1 MCCSHY
7 KTENLHR
14 QGQNVLRDPLKGII
28 TAFYTPSEISA
39 YKDTIYKQADGL
51 GVDGLPQAVSRRK
64 SDDRTKLEVE
74 DILHLMDV
82 LDDRCLLSK
91 MPKFVAHDPSRLPF
105 YNTADLD
112 MGLLSLRVAALEEK
126 LSLLSVSSQH
136 VSTPTVLNSDATSN
150 EVSAEE
156 AEEGHVSWAG
166 VARDLHVGNFH
177 QVVRASTSATTT
189 PGQPIADQQK
199 IPASRSLTSGPTNTQ
214 RVLRGKHDEQGSIE
228 GIPRRIHAFVSRLKM
243 ISLVGSTT

>member
-74 DILHLMDV
+74 DILHLIDV
-82 LDDRCLLSK
+82 LDDRCLFSK

-166 VARDLHVGNFH
+166 VARDLHVGNFQQLLYPNLPKQTHGRPNHVLERDFH
-177 QVVRASTSATTT
+177 QFLPSL
-189 PGQPIADQQK
+189 G
-199 IPASRSLTSGPTNTQ
+199 SLTQT
-214 RVLRGKHDEQGSIE
+214 LLLL
-228 GIPRRIHAFVSRLKM
+228 LK
-243 ISLVGSTT
+243 IVTCASLHRHST